1 MFDII
6 GKIRGDKTI
15 WAIVFLLALI
25 SFLPVYS
32 ASTNLVY
39 VIGKGTTIGYLFKHF
54 VHVMLGFGII
64 YAIHKTPYHYFK
76 ALSIFG
82 IPLVILLLVY
92 TLFKGT
98 EIGGANAS
106 RWIQIP
112 FVGVSFQTSTLA
124 FIVLMIYCARYL
136 AKVSDKEYTFK
147 ESVIELW
154 LPVAVVLILI
164 LPANFSTTTLI
175 FSMVCM
181 LIFIGYYPLKYLG
194 YVLVMGIGAIML
206 FVLLA
211 KAFPTNKY
219 FSRVNTWEKRIE
231 RFSDDTPNEDDYQ
244 IEKAKIAIASGKIYG
259 LGPGKS
265 VQKNFLPQ
273 SSSDF
278 IFAIIVEEYGL
289 VGAVGIIFLY
299 LLLFFRFIINAQK
312 ATTLFGK
319 LLIIGLGFPIIFQ
332 AFINMGVA
340 VELLPV
346 TGQPLPLISSGGTS
360 IWMTCIAIGI
370 ILSVTKKDE
379 EVALDLEEKRKRDEA
394 LQQIIEAQVSLN
406 EEKVADENQQKI
418 NNMKSSIRESLIEDE
433 NGDVLV
439 NGQNPMNAVL
449 NKK

>member
-1 MFDII
+1 M
-6 GKIRGDKTI
+6 
-15 WAIVFLLALI
+15 
-25 SFLPVYS
+25 
-32 ASTNLVY
+32 
-39 VIGKGTTIGYLFKHF
+39 
-54 VHVMLGFGII
+54 II
-64 YAIHKTPYHYFK
+64 YFVHKTPYHYFK

-98 EIGGANAS
+98 VIGGANAS

-112 FVGVSFQTSTLA
+112 FVGISFQTSTLA
-124 FIVLMIYCARYL
+124 FIVLMIYVARYL
-136 AKVSDKEYTFK
+136 SKVSDKEYSFK
-147 ESVIELW
+147 DSLLELW
-154 LPVAVVLILI
+154 APVFAVLALV
-164 LPANFSTTTLI
+164 LPANFSTTALI

-181 LIFIGYYPLKYLG
+181 LVFIGQYPMRYLG
-194 YVLVMGIGAIML
+194 IIIGAGIVSLTMFVLV
-206 FVLLA
+206 A
-211 KAFPTNKY
+211 KAFPDAMPNRVDTWM
-219 FSRVNTWEKRIE
+219 SRVDS
-231 RFSDDTPNEDDYQ
+231 FFDDKPNEDDYQ
-244 IEKAKIAIASGKIYG
+244 IEKAKIAIASGKVYG

-289 VGAVGIIFLY
+289 IGAVGILFLY
-299 LLLFFRFIINAQK
+299 LLLFVRFIIDAQK

-332 AFINMGVA
+332 ALINMGVA

-370 ILSVTKKDE
+370 ILSVTKKEE
-379 EVALDLEEKRKRDEA
+379 EVALDLEDKRKRDEA
-394 LQQIIEAQVSLN
+394 LQQIIDAQVALN
-406 EEKVADENQQKI
+406 EEKESDENQQKI
-418 NNMKSSIRESLIEDE
+418 NDIKSSIRESLLEDE

-449 NKK
+449 NKR